1 MVGVHLNRSQGGV
14 TMAAH
19 HRRADKEL
27 VQQILLDDPEFLR
40 RIVEHISNIS
50 PSCK

>member
-1 MVGVHLNRSQGGV
+1 
-14 TMAAH
+14 MAKD

-40 RIVEHISNIS
+40 RGSSGGRFRRSWKPRS
-50 PSCK
+50 PST